1 MIEEI
6 GRGMPPENEVFF
18 YSDYLLPK
26 EDLSY

>member
-1 MIEEI
+1 MMEEI
-6 GRGMPPENEVFF
+6 GREMPPVYEVFF

>member
-6 GRGMPPENEVFF
+6 GRGMPPEYEVFF

-26 EDLSY
+26 EDPIY